1 MVRSAAL
8 VIVVGLCA
16 TSCTYAPF
24 GPQCSNALPDGQ
36 AGYPVERGADEE
48 EAALFDYYRCLAKNG
63 VEEAQFRLGIAYEE
77 GLGTEVDLG
86 EARYWYSRAAR
97 RKYGIDSGISVV
109 GGTKGQR
116 VPRSS
121 GEISEGHQEAKD
133 RLKQL
138 LQNEQSGEQETRE
151 NEK

>member
-1 MVRSAAL
+1 MIRSAAL
-8 VIVVGLCA
+8 VIVLGLCA

-36 AGYPVERGADEE
+36 AGYPVERGAVEE
-48 EAALFDYYRCLAKNG
+48 EAALFDYYRCLAKND

-77 GLGTEVDLG
+77 GLGIGVDLS

-97 RKYGIDSGISVV
+97 RKYGIDSEISVV

-121 GEISEGHQEAKD
+121 GEQSEGHLEAAQ
-133 RLKQL
+133 RLRKL
-138 LQNEQSGEQETRE
+138 LTTSKHE
-151 NEK
+151 NK